1 MESNATHFANAEENG
16 GADAR
21 QRPRS
26 VAGGIEMEVVSL
38 PGQDAGVLGDHS
50 RLFGMGG
57 RCQEGVGGVNK
68 NPGL

>member
-16 GADAR
+16 GADAC

-26 VAGGIEMEVVSL
+26 VAGGVEMEVASL
-38 PGQDAGVLGDHS
+38 PGQDAGVLGDHG

-57 RCQEGVGGVNK
+57 CCQEGAGGTKK
-68 NPGL
+68 NPG

>member
-26 VAGGIEMEVVSL
+26 VAGGM
-38 PGQDAGVLGDHS
+38 PGQDAGVLGDHG

-57 RCQEGVGGVNK
+57 RCQEEVGGAKK
-68 NPGL
+68 NPGW

>member
-16 GADAR
+16 GADAH
-21 QRPRS
+21 QRWGS
-26 VAGGIEMEVVSL
+26 MVSGVEMEVASL
-38 PGQDAGVLGDHS
+38 PGQDAGVLGDNS